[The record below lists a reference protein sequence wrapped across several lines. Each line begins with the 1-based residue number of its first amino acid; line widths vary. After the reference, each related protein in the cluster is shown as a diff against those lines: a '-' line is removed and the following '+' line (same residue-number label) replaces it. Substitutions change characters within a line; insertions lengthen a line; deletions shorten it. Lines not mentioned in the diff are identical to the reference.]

1 MVLKHPNPVLTLIL
15 KYREIAKQSGQLL
28 EFPVLSRHHDPELA
42 IFLQNVRSS
51 VRTAASKPTAVPF
64 QVMQNKT
71 AIVTGANT
79 GIGKETAL
87 LLARCGATVVIA
99 CRDATKA
106 SAAASELERLRDSM
120 DNAKITSPRGN
131 EELRAQ
137 EREIEAPTPQLC
149 FHPPKASLLTPDSPS
164 IPTANPHAGGQVTK
178 RKEGELRME
187 AACLE
192 QQLREAN

>member
-28 EFPVLSRHHDPELA
+28 KFPVLSRHHDPELA

-106 SAAASELERLRDSM
+106 SAAASEL
-120 DNAKITSPRGN
+120 NAKLGSPNAVTPMSLDLSKLASVEAFAEKFQLAYPMGCHVLVN
-131 EELRAQ
+131 NAGAMINA
-137 EREIEAPTPQLC
+137 REAVEFVAGQQIEKTMAVNHL
-149 FHPPKASLLTPDSPS
+149 
-164 IPTANPHAGGQVTK
+164 
-178 RKEGELRME
+178 GELQSE
-187 AACLE
+187 PHP
-192 QQLREAN
+192 